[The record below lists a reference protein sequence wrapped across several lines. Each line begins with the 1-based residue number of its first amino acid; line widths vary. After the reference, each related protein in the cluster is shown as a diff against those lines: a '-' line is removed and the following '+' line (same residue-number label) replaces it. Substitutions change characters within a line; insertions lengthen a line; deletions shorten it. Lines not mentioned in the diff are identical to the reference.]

1 MNWFE
6 KVKRYYDMG
15 KYTVEQVKVFV
26 QTGKITEEE
35 FKIITNQHIVQ

>member
-15 KYTVEQVKVFV
+15 KYTVEEVKVFV
-26 QTGKITEEE
+26 VTGKITEEE
-35 FKIITNQHIVQ
+35 FTQITGQEYN